1 MSYYRCSQADLTSEI
16 QRRGFQPC
24 GDQDRLS
31 EDLKKDD
38 DARGSEATTVSTIRK
53 QFVPPKLGLAR
64 TAEFGATEHAHVL
77 VGERESTCRST
88 VWSSTQH
95 SL

>member
-1 MSYYRCSQADLTSEI
+1 MNYYRCPQADLTREI
-16 QRRGFQPC
+16 QRRGFFAC

-38 DARGSEATTVSTIRK
+38 DARGSEATTVTTSPK
-53 QFVPPKLGLAR
+53 QFVPTELNLRR

-77 VGERESTCRST
+77 IGERESTCK
-88 VWSSTQH
+88 
-95 SL
+95 LGCMAK